1 MRGLKRKKDD
11 IDGEKSEYKENLSHF
26 QTMARNRESVR
37 LKNQCLLPNSTPG
50 YWENHLNE
58 KIHVEAQ
65 MMRGAAKFLTACKN
79 EDQVYVIKCVYFR
92 LSNKCRQTNKRS
104 LWIFC
109 NGNKV

>member
-11 IDGEKSEYKENLSHF
+11 MDGEKSEYKENLSHF

-79 EDQVYVIKCVYFR
+79 EDQVK
-92 LSNKCRQTNKRS
+92 TNKLS
-104 LWIFC
+104 QKMLEIST
-109 NGNKV
+109 V

>member
-11 IDGEKSEYKENLSHF
+11 MDGEKSEYKENLSHF

-79 EDQVYVIKCVYFR
+79 EDQVYNQILTFTLGYQISVGKPINLAFGF
-92 LSNKCRQTNKRS
+92 L
-104 LWIFC
+104 
-109 NGNKV
+109 